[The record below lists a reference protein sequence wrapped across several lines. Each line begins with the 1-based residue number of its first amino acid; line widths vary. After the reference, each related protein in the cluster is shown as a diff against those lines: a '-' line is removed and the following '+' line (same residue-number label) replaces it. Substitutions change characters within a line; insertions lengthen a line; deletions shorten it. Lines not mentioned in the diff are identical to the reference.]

1 MNRLKGKI
9 AIICGCSGG
18 IGGSTVR
25 RLAAEGAT
33 VAIAD
38 FDAAFATGLADEIT
52 EAGGQALGIGVDLA
66 DEASVDAL
74 YAAVLE
80 RFGGF
85 DILHNNAA
93 ETTPSIMNRDIA
105 IQDMDVALWDRSF
118 RINARGTM
126 LMVRGALPTL
136 LARGGGSII
145 NTSSGATL
153 LGDLF
158 LPAYAAS
165 KSAVV
170 TLTKYVAAQYGK
182 DNIRCNAVS
191 PGLIIT
197 QGAQHV
203 AGRFDVYKRHT
214 LLPEL
219 GEPDDIAAMVALL
232 ASDDG
237 KFITGQVIAVDGG
250 ITSHFPHFADTLP
263 GFKEAAA
270 AQRAGS

>member
-1 MNRLKGKI
+1 MKRLEGKV
-9 AIICGCSGG
+9 AIVCGCSGG

-25 RLAAEGAT
+25 RLAREGAA
-33 VAIAD
+33 VVVAD
-38 FDAAFATGLADEIT
+38 FDEAFARSLADEV
-52 EAGGQALGIGVDLA
+52 AGGGGQALAVRVDLA
-66 DEASVDAL
+66 EEASINAL
-74 YAAVLE
+74 FAAVLD
-80 RFGGF
+80 RFGTF
-85 DILHNNAA
+85 HVLHNNAA
-93 ETTPSIMNRDIA
+93 ETSPAIMNEDIA
-105 IQDMDVALWDRSF
+105 IEDMDVAIWDRHF
-118 RINARGTM
+118 QINARGTM
-126 LMVRGALPTL
+126 LMIRRALPTL
-136 LARGGGSII
+136 VAQRGGSII

-165 KSAVV
+165 KTAVN

-237 KFITGQVIAVDGG
+237 KYVTGQVIAVDGG

-263 GFKEAAA
+263 SFKEAAA
-270 AQRAGS
+270 AQRARR